1 MGSIFRKKSSPRLH
15 WRDSYN
21 HGNRHLQL
29 PLPQSLTVWSS
40 GVRENTAVGTWIL
53 LVAGTTWLCK
63 VVPAAVWT
71 LCCSKVSLALPAHQA
86 PNDQHYHLQGPG
98 STSYGFYSVWVIFRW
113 QSMLLFSP
121 MHSQSLRSQ
130 CNRLPAHQHRGQNPG
145 MWLLPC
151 LCMVFI
157 ITFTQT
163 KEVALQLKWCGDC
176 AAPVALRNQEFPQLF
191 WRKWVMIPHS
201 LWSAMH
207 SSFWQ
212 GATLALCIPCDAPYL
227 YRVLCLLPIMFGIDP
242 KLDHFIHLFL
252 IMSERTNQAPLVN
265 GFPYT
270 RTVCPVLTSNLRTS
284 FKKRLVSA
292 NSSLTAPNQHPYWWE
307 SLDS

>member
-1 MGSIFRKKSSPRLH
+1 MAEYVIVLTKAFTKFTFPVQQVTSPPAPWSKLWYVIGS
-15 WRDSYN
+15 
-21 HGNRHLQL
+21 
-29 PLPQSLTVWSS
+29 
-40 GVRENTAVGTWIL
+40 
-53 LVAGTTWLCK
+53 
-63 VVPAAVWT
+63 
-71 LCCSKVSLALPAHQA
+71 
-86 PNDQHYHLQGPG
+86 
-98 STSYGFYSVWVIFRW
+98 
-113 QSMLLFSP
+113 LF
-121 MHSQSLRSQ
+121 
-130 CNRLPAHQHRGQNPG
+130 
-145 MWLLPC
+145 
-151 LCMVFI
+151 MVFI

-176 AAPVALRNQEFPQLF
+176 AAPVALRNQEFPHLF

-201 LWSAMH
+201 PWSAMH
-207 SSFWQ
+207 PSFWR

-227 YRVLCLLPIMFGIDP
+227 YRVLCLLPIMFEIDP

-292 NSSLTAPNQHPYWWE
+292 NSSLTAPNQLPYWWE